1 MGLGLGFSGLV
12 DDGGCDGSIEGVS
25 AGVIAIS
32 TSTSTFGSIQIRSN
46 EFGRTPEKE
55 KGGNPAGRALEDSVV
70 GHVGQQFLFG
80 LVLRSIVVQFVQ
92 SFESI
97 FRRVFMFVMV
107 MVMMVI
113 VSSGRGGIGSG
124 GEFVADDGDESVV
137 DDLFFR

>member
-80 LVLRSIVVQFVQ
+80 LVLWSIVVQFVQ

-97 FRRVFMFVMV
+97 FRRMLL
-107 MVMMVI
+107 VMMVIMVVI
-113 VSSGRGGIGSG
+113 VSSGRGGIGCG